1 MTNDEFVLWL
11 TTSPYEDFDVDPSIT
26 LAGVLDDN
34 MHISN
39 TLSKHDYDVVMYALS
54 CMMFFAGKCEDGET
68 FRICNTE
75 YSSKEF
81 NDVFN
86 ILSWNHANNYKEQAR
101 KTIGIKKSEELEK
114 FLKEMV

>member
-39 TLSKHDYDVVMYALS
+39 TLSKHDYDVVMYA
-54 CMMFFAGKCEDGET
+54 
-68 FRICNTE
+68 
-75 YSSKEF
+75 
-81 NDVFN
+81 
-86 ILSWNHANNYKEQAR
+86 
-101 KTIGIKKSEELEK
+101 
-114 FLKEMV
+114 